1 MVHVVGLDD
10 LAFFFSSNLN
20 DSMIPYQSLKQIL
33 QTNILETETYMVCPR
48 VREEDILEISV

>member
-1 MVHVVGLDD
+1 
-10 LAFFFSSNLN
+10 
-20 DSMIPYQSLKQIL
+20 MIPYQSLKQTL